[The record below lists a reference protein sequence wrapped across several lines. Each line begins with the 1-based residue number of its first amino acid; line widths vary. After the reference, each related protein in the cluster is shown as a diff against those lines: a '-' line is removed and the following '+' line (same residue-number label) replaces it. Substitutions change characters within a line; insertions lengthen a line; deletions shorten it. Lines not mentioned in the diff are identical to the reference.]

1 MLRKSQQTKRQII
14 ESLNRRLD
22 NKKSSLKE
30 QVRAETKI
38 CIPMKEIKATL
49 STMIG
54 QLENLQVY
62 VVKGE
67 EDCVNY
73 EDFKIMFSDQMTM
86 FCNPETNKDWVVS
99 VEQSY
104 DDEMEEWK

>member
-1 MLRKSQQTKRQII
+1 MLRKSKEIKRQII
-14 ESLNRRLD
+14 ENLNRKLD

-38 CIPMKEIKATL
+38 CIPMKEIEAALRTMTSTL
-49 STMIG
+49 QSQKEWI
-54 QLENLQVY
+54 
-62 VVKGE
+62 GE
-67 EDCVNY
+67 ECVNY
-73 EDFKIMFSDQMTM
+73 DDFKMMFSDQMTM
-86 FCNPETNKDWVVS
+86 FCNPETNKEWVVS

>member
-1 MLRKSQQTKRQII
+1 MIISEQEKRRIKNMHRKNSII
-14 ESLNRRLD
+14 Q
-22 NKKSSLKE
+22 E
-30 QVRAETKI
+30 QVSAETKI